1 MILTIAKCF
10 WKIQQKKTVE
20 NSFNC
25 YDKVMNLMKKE
36 ETYIQFTKTPAP
48 KDPVSET
55 PAPSELKTSF
65 KDDRSANL
73 RISC

>member
-1 MILTIAKCF
+1 MPENSGLARFLSALHMSFSSDLLSNHSNCYMILTIAKCF

-36 ETYIQFTKTPAP
+36 ET
-48 KDPVSET
+48 
-55 PAPSELKTSF
+55 
-65 KDDRSANL
+65 
-73 RISC
+73 